1 MDMPRSRSST
11 EDTVLKEERLRL
23 IRDLV
28 EAAGRV
34 TVPELSQRLG
44 VSTATVRRDLMELHL
59 QGRLQRTH
67 GGAVRIEH
75 PTTEP
80 PILERA
86 REQAE
91 AKRRIG
97 SLAASLLH
105 DGETVFLGSG
115 TTVLAVAE
123 ALPPGRRLT
132 VITNSLPVANHLAH
146 RSAID
151 LIVIGGMFRR
161 SELSMIG
168 HIAEQAIR
176 ELRADRVI
184 MGMRGIDPAA
194 GFTHEYLPEIMTDR
208 AILGIAPQVVI
219 VADHTKFG
227 RVCPVAVAP
236 VTAAQIVVTDNETP
250 PEVIS
255 ELRQHG
261 LEVLVA

>member
-1 MDMPRSRSST
+1 MA
-11 EDTVLKEERLRL
+11 EAQLKAERQRL

-59 QGRLQRTH
+59 QRRLHRTH
-67 GGAVRIEH
+67 GGAVRLEH
-75 PTTEP
+75 SVSEP
-80 PILERA
+80 PMLERA

-97 SLAASLLH
+97 RLTASRLH

-115 TTVLAVAE
+115 TTVLAVAD
-123 ALPPGRRLT
+123 AIPPAVRLT
-132 VITNSLPVANHLAH
+132 VITNSLAVANRLAD
-146 RSAID
+146 RPSID

-168 HIAEQAIR
+168 YIAEQAIR

-184 MGMRGIDPAA
+184 MGMRGIDVAA

-208 AILGIAPQVVI
+208 AILGIAPQVVV

-236 VTAAQIVVTDNETP
+236 VTAAQVVVTDHDAP
-250 PEVIS
+250 PEIVDR
-255 ELRQHG
+255 LRGLG
-261 LEVLVA
+261 LEVLLA

>member
-1 MDMPRSRSST
+1 MS
-11 EDTVLKEERLRL
+11 EAQVKAERQRL

-44 VSTATVRRDLMELHL
+44 VSPATVRRDLSELHL
-59 QGRLQRTH
+59 QRRLHRTH
-67 GGAVRIEH
+67 GGAVRLEH
-75 PTTEP
+75 PATEP
-80 PILERA
+80 PMLERA

-97 SLAASLLH
+97 RLAASLLH

-115 TTVLAVAE
+115 TTVLAVAD
-123 ALPPGRRLT
+123 AIPAARRLT
-132 VITNSLPVANHLAH
+132 VITNSLAVANQLAD
-146 RSAID
+146 RPSID

-176 ELRADRVI
+176 ELRADRVV
-184 MGMRGIDPAA
+184 MGMRGIDVTA

-208 AILGIAPQVVI
+208 AILGIAPQVII

-236 VTAAQIVVTDNETP
+236 VTAAHVIVTDSEAP
-250 PEVIS
+250 PDAVA
-255 ELRQHG
+255 ELRQRG
-261 LEVLVA
+261 LEVLLA

>member
-1 MDMPRSRSST
+1 MS
-11 EDTVLKEERLRL
+11 EAQLKAERLRL

-28 EAAGRV
+28 EATGRV

-44 VSTATVRRDLMELHL
+44 VSPSTVRRDLSELHL
-59 QGRLQRTH
+59 QRRLHRTH
-67 GGAVRIEH
+67 GGAVRLEH
-75 PTTEP
+75 PATEP
-80 PILERA
+80 PMLERA

-97 SLAASLLH
+97 RLVASLLH
-105 DGETVFLGSG
+105 DGETIFLGSG

-123 ALPPGRRLT
+123 SIPPPRRLT
-132 VITNSLPVANHLAH
+132 VITNSLAVANQLAD
-146 RSAID
+146 RPSID

-176 ELRADRVI
+176 ELRADRVV
-184 MGMRGIDPAA
+184 MGMRGIDIAS

-236 VTAAQIVVTDNETP
+236 ITAAHVIVTDSEVP
-250 PEVIS
+250 PDIVT
-255 ELRQHG
+255 ELRQRG
-261 LEVLVA
+261 PDVLLA